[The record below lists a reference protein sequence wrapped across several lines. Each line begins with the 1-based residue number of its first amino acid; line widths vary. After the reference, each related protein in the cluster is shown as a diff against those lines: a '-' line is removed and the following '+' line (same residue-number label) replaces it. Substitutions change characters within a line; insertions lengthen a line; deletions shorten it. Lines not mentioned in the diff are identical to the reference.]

1 LESLLQER
9 ADEVERGLR
18 ARLTARDDE
27 LRRLLAEFH
36 ALRNQQVSSSSLFLS
51 FTSSSTL

>member
-27 LRRLLAEFH
+27 LRRLLDEFH
-36 ALRNQQVSSSSLFLS
+36 ALRNQQVSSPPRLLYDCDDV
-51 FTSSSTL
+51 